1 MQVGDRIRF
10 TKTLDCPASEDH
22 PYMVYA
28 LRGQLGRITQIGGCE
43 EGYWAVADGW
53 SVPFGV
59 WESEFE
65 SAVDATR

>member
-1 MQVGDRIRF
+1 
-10 TKTLDCPASEDH
+10 
-22 PYMVYA
+22 MVYA